1 MSPGGTA
8 ALAAICGSLI
18 GTLGSPIST
27 WIVQRHQD
35 RRELLAKKLLHR
47 EALYSDFIT
56 ETTRLHVDAL
66 EHDVGDPKNLFATY
80 ALLSR
85 IRLSSSAVV
94 LENAE
99 SIVRDVIKRY
109 SEPNLTV
116 EQVQSMAANGNDPLR
131 EFSEICRL
139 ELESMERQT

>member
-1 MSPGGTA
+1 
-8 ALAAICGSLI
+8 
-18 GTLGSPIST
+18 
-27 WIVQRHQD
+27 
-35 RRELLAKKLLHR
+35 
-47 EALYSDFIT
+47 
-56 ETTRLHVDAL
+56 
-66 EHDVGDPKNLFATY
+66 
-80 ALLSR
+80 
-85 IRLSSSAVV
+85 V